1 MKSLA
6 IVAGSM
12 ALLAW
17 SVSIPGQEHTHLV
30 AQGAYSMV
38 GSDASGTK
46 KVARLDEWRMYAN
59 QDGSYSVEIEGPAGA
74 PTLKEH
80 YALTNNLTPKA
91 FSLVLSSKDGDS
103 SGKSVSISCD
113 FGSESIVCRT
123 IEDGVTASASLAEKL
138 PYVFMPTAEAPVLD
152 LPWFFQTIAS
162 QVERSPGQPAA
173 IPLVTIEDGDK
184 ADSIILKVQEIE
196 HVQYLGRQKIEVA
209 GQNALA
215 HRFRVTATDNAEP
228 QNLWLSNSGL
238 LLRLSQQ
245 GDPSWILTSYTGP
258 PLTAQGLK

>member
-12 ALLAW
+12 VLLVW
-17 SVSIPGQEHTHLV
+17 SLSVQGQDETHLF

-38 GSDASGTK
+38 GSDANGTK

-59 QDGSYSVEIEGPAGA
+59 QDGSYSIEVEGAAKA

-80 YALTNNLTPKA
+80 YALTNNLRPKA
-91 FSLVLSSKDGDS
+91 FSLVVSSKDGDS

-123 IEDGVTASASLAEKL
+123 TEDGVTASASLAEKL
-138 PYVFMPTAEAPVLD
+138 PYVFMPTAEAPSLD

-162 QVERSPGQPAA
+162 QAERFPGQPAA

-184 ADSIILKVQEIE
+184 ADSIVLKMQEIE
-196 HVQYLGRQKIEVA
+196 HVQYLGREKLEVA

-215 HRFRVTATDNAEP
+215 HSFRIITTDNAEP
-228 QNLWLSNSGL
+228 QNLCLSDSGL

-245 GDPSWILTSYTGP
+245 GNPSLILTSYTGP
-258 PLTAQGLK
+258 PLTGQP